1 MKRSRLLFS
10 LFFSLLILTL
20 FIFCA
25 CAPAGDGGNTDNGE
39 KTYRVMVTVP
49 EGATVVGKNPVEVK
63 AGESA
68 TFRITVGK
76 EYVVTGVSDGTFD
89 PATGT
94 LTVTNVRE
102 KKNITLSLLHVG
114 YDTTVKY
121 AYFFHGTD
129 EDTTSEDSGQQ
140 LFAGTEITVRAGDT
154 GRLFTG
160 WSFSKLGADPS
171 VIVST
176 EREYTFR
183 LSPDLA
189 SGGKVDLYANYADTN
204 RLYYDANGG
213 TVNRGTKNMTTSDY
227 YTTSV
232 SGSSVL
238 VTLKQKYLDYCE
250 CASAFWDDGTF
261 RRDGYLLKEYNTKP
275 DGSGE
280 SYSPGSKVY
289 HVTGDGSYLT
299 LYCIWEKCADA
310 GVFSVADTTYAAPSG
325 VNPNYIPEW
334 SERGV
339 KITGY
344 TGTLDTLAIPE
355 TIGGKKVIGIAAGAF
370 RNASFTTLLLPRT
383 LEFIE
388 DGAFIGC
395 SSLTTLY
402 FPDSIYSVK
411 NAAFDAATYEN
422 FRHFIVNAT
431 MAPRLS
437 DTEWGSM
444 SLKLSRLLAS
454 MDQNRIVIVAGS
466 SSYQGLGTAYLERL
480 LDNRYRVV
488 NFGTARTMNGVFLL
502 EAMRHFVH
510 TGDTVLYA
518 PENSAYMMGERE
530 LYWKTVYLTEG
541 MYNLWRYVDIS
552 AYTNLFDAFTDYNQN
567 YRYNRAPTSY
577 EAIVNRSSRMNKYGD
592 YLSPDRAHYCGEAGA
607 PKYYDTYYVTMNE
620 RYKSKDEGN
629 WKDEAN
635 QEANKDYTDPNN
647 KTWATITDPYY
658 ADSMNRAI
666 RLVRATGAKVY
677 FSFCPVDADKLV
689 DEARSAAHFAAYDA
703 MIAEN
708 FAFDGVLGSSLDYV
722 MAHKYFYDNAFH
734 PNDYGRT
741 YRTYRLYL
749 DLCAALGASPAYGLR
764 DVGTTFEGCLFE
776 TGEMT
781 PAGIS

>member
-1 MKRSRLLFS
+1 MKRSRLLFVF
-10 LFFSLLILTL
+10 FFSLLILTL
-20 FIFCA
+20 LTFTSCT
-25 CAPAGDGGNTDNGE
+25 PSAGGGDTE
-39 KTYRVMVTVP
+39 KTYRVMVSVP
-49 EGATVVGKNPVEVK
+49 EGATVVGKNPADVK
-63 AGESA
+63 EGGSV
-68 TFRITVGK
+68 TFRLSIGK
-76 EYVVTGVSDGTFD
+76 EYVCTSVSDGTYD
-89 PATGT
+89 PATGI
-94 LTVTNVRE
+94 LTVSDVRE
-102 KKNITLSLLHVG
+102 KKNITVSLLHVG

-121 AYFFHGTD
+121 AYFFHGTEKD
-129 EDTTSEDSGQQ
+129 VSSQDSGVR
-140 LFAGTEITVRAGDT
+140 LFAGTEITVRAEDT
-154 GRLFTG
+154 DRLFAG
-160 WSFSKLGADPS
+160 WSFSKLGADRS

-176 EREYTFR
+176 DREYTFR
-183 LSPDLA
+183 LSPDKA
-189 SGGKVDLYANYADTN
+189 AGGKVDLYANYTDTN

-213 TVNRGTKNMTTSDY
+213 TVNSGTKNMTADDY
-227 YTTSV
+227 YVAAT

-238 VTLKQKYLDYCE
+238 VTMKQNYLDYCE

-261 RRDGYLLKEYNTKP
+261 RRDGYLLKEYNTMP

-310 GVFSVADTTYAAPSG
+310 GDFTVADAFFAAPSG
-325 VNPNYIPEW
+325 VNRNDIPEW
-334 SERGV
+334 HDSGV

-344 TGTLDTLAIPE
+344 TGSHDTLAIPE
-355 TIGGKKVIGIAAGAF
+355 TIGGKTVIGISAGAF
-370 RNASFTTLLLPRT
+370 RDASFTTLLLPRT
-383 LEFIE
+383 LEYIE
-388 DGAFIGC
+388 DGAFVGC

-411 NAAFDAATYEN
+411 NAAFDAATYRN

-437 DTEWGSM
+437 STEWGSM

-454 MDQNRIVIVAGS
+454 GDQNRIVIVAGS
-466 SSYQGLGTAYLERL
+466 SAYQGIGTEYLERL

-502 EAMRHFVH
+502 EAMRHYVH
-510 TGDTVLYA
+510 AGDTVLYA
-518 PENSAYMMGERE
+518 PENSTYMMGERE

-552 AYTNLFDAFTDYNQN
+552 EYTNLFDAFTDYNQN
-567 YRYNRAPTSY
+567 YRYNRAPTTY
-577 EAIVNRSSRMNKYGD
+577 EAIVKQSAHMNKYGD
-592 YLSPDRAHYCGEAGA
+592 YQSRNRAYYCETPGA
-607 PKYYDTYYVTMNE
+607 PKYYDTYYITMNE
-620 RYKSKDEGN
+620 RYKSKNEGN
-629 WKDEAN
+629 WQNEAD
-635 QEANKDYTDPNN
+635 QEANKDYKDPNN
-647 KTWATITDPYY
+647 TTWASITDAYF

-666 RLVRATGAKVY
+666 RLVKEAGAKVY

-689 DEARSAAHFAAYDA
+689 EEARDPARFAAYDQ
-703 MIAEN
+703 MISET
-708 FAFDGVLGSSLDYV
+708 FEFDGLVGMSIDYV

-741 YRTYRLYL
+741 YRTHQLYR
-749 DLCAALGASPAYGLR
+749 DLCGIFGTYTVYGVR
-764 DVGTTFEGCLFE
+764 DVGTDFAGCLFE
-776 TGEMT
+776 SGSMT

>member
-1 MKRSRLLFS
+1 MKRTRLLFAFCFL
-10 LFFSLLILTL
+10 LFALLLL
-20 FIFCA
+20 GA
-25 CAPAGDGGNTDNGE
+25 CAPAEDNGDGTDTE
-39 KTYRVMVTVP
+39 KTYRVMVTAP
-49 EGATVVGKNPVEVK
+49 EGATVVGKNPTEVK
-63 AGESA
+63 EGGSV
-68 TFRITVGK
+68 TFRITLGK
-76 EYVVTGVSDGTFD
+76 EYVFTGASDGTYD
-89 PATGT
+89 PATGI
-94 LTVTNVRE
+94 LTVSDVRE
-102 KKNITLSLLHVG
+102 RKNITLSVLHVG

-121 AYFFHGTD
+121 AYFFHGGE

-154 GRLFTG
+154 DRLFTG

-176 EREYTFR
+176 DREYTFR
-183 LSPDLA
+183 LSPDLVA
-189 SGGKVDLYANYADTN
+189 GGKIDLYANYTDSN
-204 RLYYDANGG
+204 KLYYDANGG
-213 TVNRGTKNMTTSDY
+213 TVNRGTKNMTGNAY
-227 YTTSV
+227 YTVTT

-238 VTLKQKYLDYCE
+238 VTLKQAYLDYCE

-261 RRDGYLLKEYNTKP
+261 RRDGYLLREYNTKP

-299 LYCIWEKCADA
+299 LYCIWEKCAEA
-310 GVFSVADTTYAAPSG
+310 GVFTVADATYAAPAG
-325 VNPNYIPEW
+325 VNRNYIPEW
-334 SERGV
+334 CESGV

-344 TGTLDTLAIPE
+344 SGTSDTLAIPE

-370 RNASFTTLLLPRT
+370 RNASFSTLILPRT

-388 DGAFIGC
+388 DGALIGC

-402 FPDSIYSVK
+402 FPDSIYSVN
-411 NAAFDAATYEN
+411 NAAFDDATYRN
-422 FRHFIVNAT
+422 FRNFIVNAT

-444 SLKLSRLLAS
+444 SLKLSRILAS
-454 MDQNRIVIVAGS
+454 ADKNRIVIVAGS
-466 SSYQGLGTAYLERL
+466 SSYQGLGTEYLERL

-502 EAMRHFVH
+502 EAMQHYVNA
-510 TGDTVLYA
+510 GDIVLYA
-518 PENSAYMMGERE
+518 PENSTYMMGERE

-541 MYNLWRYVDIS
+541 MYNLWRYVDVS
-552 AYTNLFDAFTDYNQN
+552 EYTNLFGAFTDYNQN
-567 YRYNRAPTSY
+567 YRYNRAPSSY
-577 EAIVNRSSRMNKYGD
+577 EAIVNRSSRMNRFGD
-592 YLSPDRAHYCGEAGA
+592 YLSADRAYYCETAGA

-620 RYKSKDEGN
+620 RFKSKDEGN
-629 WKDEAN
+629 WMDETSQA
-635 QEANKDYTDPNN
+635 ANKDYTDPNN
-647 KTWATITDPYY
+647 RTWASVTDPYF

-666 RLVRATGAKVY
+666 RLVKQTGAKVY

-689 DEARSAAHFAAYDA
+689 DEARNAAHFAAYDA
-703 MIAEN
+703 MISETY
-708 FAFDGVLGSSLDYV
+708 AFDGVIGTSLNYV

-741 YRTYRLYL
+741 YRTYRLYS
-749 DLCAALGASPAYGLR
+749 DLCTTLGIFRTYDSVT
-764 DVGTTFEGCLFE
+764 DVGTAFEGCLFE
-776 TGEMT
+776 STEMT